1 MSDARGAGPRR
12 PRSQSASL
20 PAREREEYDLLL
32 LLEALESLVE
42 EMDELGVKTRAEA
55 EARIRELHSRLEAE
69 A

>member
-1 MSDARGAGPRR
+1 MSDPRDARPRR
-12 PRSQSASL
+12 SPQDTAK
-20 PAREREEYDLLL
+20 EREEYDLLV

-42 EMDELGVKTRAEA
+42 EMDELGVATRAEA

>member
-1 MSDARGAGPRR
+1 MPDPRDATPRR
-12 PRSQSASL
+12 SRQSTAK
-20 PAREREEYDLLL
+20 EREEYDLLV

-42 EMDELGVKTRAEA
+42 EMDELGVATRAEA